1 MPKYSK
7 EITYPSALS
16 STKKL
21 AIEFMQKAASNKN
34 GKFWLPTNKETGDEI
49 DYGELKIW
57 THKLVD
63 EALGKWFNDQ
73 TPSCQKTIVRQTAQI
88 FLRKSHEANEF
99 RTNNEICNI
108 YVAISDSWRGWNGEP
123 GSPYILF
130 QKEGADLD
138 FLIERGTLLLDPNDN
153 QDWTTQ
159 QSSQSSMCRPTN
171 NFHNCY
177 SSDDSSVDGS
187 SIDGSHMTPI
197 DVQPVQQPVL
207 QPVQQPDDR
216 SHSCSG
222 GSYASPVQDTLLAE
236 QLNQSSAFKVLA
248 EISALTD
255 IDEVDRVRN
264 QIFAFINTIGSNLG
278 YPSAPYAPYAIQLQG
293 NHSETDTV
301 VEP

>member
-1 MPKYSK
+1 MPKYSSTK
-7 EITYPSALS
+7 KITYSSALS
-16 STKKL
+16 SAKDL
-21 AIEFMQKAASNKN
+21 ATAFMKNAASNKN
-34 GKFWLPTNKETGDEI
+34 GKLWLPTNKDTGAEI

-57 THKLVD
+57 THKSVD

-99 RTNNEICNI
+99 RANNEICDI
-108 YVAISDSWRGWNGEP
+108 YVAISDTWRGWNGEP

-159 QSSQSSMCRPTN
+159 QSSPSPMCRPPATN

-177 SSDDSSVDGS
+177 PNEDSSVNDRS
-187 SIDGSHMTPI
+187 VDDRSDDGSHMTPI
-197 DVQPVQQPVL
+197 DDQ
-207 QPVQQPDDR
+207 R
-216 SHSCSG
+216 SHPCSG
-222 GSYASPVQDTLLAE
+222 GSYASPEQDTLRAE

-248 EISALTD
+248 EISAL
-255 IDEVDRVRN
+255 IDPDEADCARN
-264 QIFAFINTIGSNLG
+264 QIFAFINTIGNNLG
-278 YPSAPYAPYAIQLQG
+278 YSPAPYAIQLQG
-293 NHSETDTV
+293 NHSGPDEEV
-301 VEP
+301 VEA